1 MSKNSP
7 SDNGTGKSNGNG
19 ERMLPESLVVRFL
32 NRLPVTGNSQ
42 TWVTGFRESIVTLFP
57 DIGHITV
64 NVNLGCDLV
73 NPSQYIADQAITEHL
88 PGEHDANPGITVQ
101 ARDGSEIPHQ
111 RLLADF
117 RAKGFP
123 FQKYHDPI
131 AYDYYIERTAY
142 VGTLFLWAFR
152 EMNPVSTE
160 TLATF
165 VALEPF
171 ITFAFTDL
179 IARSQNVHP
188 LNRAFSL
195 ALQAMAND
203 AQLSDQERRVVA
215 LLLYGNSYEA
225 IAELMNLSVHTVRK
239 HTQSIYRKTGTSGS
253 NEMFAKYFTPRSG
266 L

>member
-1 MSKNSP
+1 MSQNFP
-7 SDNGTGKSNGNG
+7 SDNGTGRSNGNG

-32 NRLPVTGNSQ
+32 NQLPVTGNLQ
-42 TWVTGFRESIVTLFP
+42 TWVTGFRESLIILFP
-57 DIGHITV
+57 DIGHITL
-64 NVNLGCDLV
+64 NVNFLCDLV
-73 NPSQYIADQAITEHL
+73 NPSQYIADHAVTEHF

-101 ARDGSEIPHQ
+101 FRDESEIPHQ

-123 FQKYHDPI
+123 FGKYHDPI
-131 AYDYYIERTAY
+131 AHDYYLEGTAY
-142 VGTLFLWAFR
+142 VGTLFLWAYR
-152 EMNPVSTE
+152 GKESISTE

-165 VALEPF
+165 AALEPF

-179 IARSQNVHP
+179 IARRQNAHP
-188 LNRAFSL
+188 FDRAFSL
-195 ALQAMAND
+195 ALQAMAAD
-203 AQLSDQERRVVA
+203 AQLSEQERRVAA

-225 IAELMNLSVHTVRK
+225 IAELMNLSVHTIRK